1 MKKISIITVC
11 LNAKD
16 DLDKTLASIAP
27 QKTEE
32 VELVIIDGN
41 STDGS
46 QVVFKEYSD
55 IIDCLVVEEDKGI
68 YDAQNKGISNANGR
82 FLLFLNAGDILK
94 KGVLA
99 EVVLEASYPDLIYG
113 HIDVKISEDFGFIKK
128 MKSRIGKMFLNYDT
142 IAHQAVF
149 IKKSLFDKIGKYKL
163 EYPIVADYEFFVRA
177 IFKENC
183 SSRQID
189 LVISEYK
196 MDGTSSRLSNRRKM
210 MKERAQIKKLYY
222 SGFELFVFGLL
233 SPFYYLFVKYPSYL
247 KRLRRRKN
255 D

>member
-1 MKKISIITVC
+1 
-11 LNAKD
+11 
-16 DLDKTLASIAP
+16 
-27 QKTEE
+27 
-32 VELVIIDGN
+32 
-41 STDGS
+41 
-46 QVVFKEYSD
+46 
-55 IIDCLVVEEDKGI
+55 
-68 YDAQNKGISNANGR
+68 
-82 FLLFLNAGDILK
+82 
-94 KGVLA
+94 
-99 EVVLEASYPDLIYG
+99 
-113 HIDVKISEDFGFIKK
+113 

-222 SGFELFVFGLL
+222 SGFELFVFWIIITILL
-233 SPFYYLFVKYPSYL
+233 FICQIPRVI
-247 KRLRRRKN
+247 
-255 D
+255 

>member
-94 KGVLA
+94 KGVYL
-99 EVVLEASYPDLIYG
+99 L
-113 HIDVKISEDFGFIKK
+113 K
-128 MKSRIGKMFLNYDT
+128 
-142 IAHQAVF
+142 
-149 IKKSLFDKIGKYKL
+149 LFWK
-163 EYPIVADYEFFVRA
+163 
-177 IFKENC
+177 
-183 SSRQID
+183 
-189 LVISEYK
+189 LVI
-196 MDGTSSRLSNRRKM
+196 L
-210 MKERAQIKKLYY
+210 I
-222 SGFELFVFGLL
+222 
-233 SPFYYLFVKYPSYL
+233 
-247 KRLRRRKN
+247 
-255 D
+255 